1 MNTYFYR
8 ATIAISSAVALCVAL
23 ASPTFAAEVG
33 GKDEVPGANVF
44 QSKRDALSYAVGV
57 NTARNLSK
65 EGMDVNTEMVLK
77 GMSDALNGNR
87 TLMSEKEM
95 RSAMSGLITD
105 MRQKMRS
112 NRKEAADT
120 NKKAGDEFRAT
131 FAKQPD
137 VVTLPNGVMY
147 KIAKQG
153 SGQMPVLD
161 DTVQISYRGTLAS
174 GYEFDATPVG
184 KSATMKVASMTKGL
198 SEATRRMPVGSR
210 WTVVVP
216 PELAYGTRG
225 VGIDIGP
232 NETLIFD
239 QELIAITK

>member
-1 MNTYFYR
+1 MKPSFYR
-8 ATIAISSAVALCVAL
+8 AMIAVPSAAVLCIALV
-23 ASPTFAAEVG
+23 SPTFAADLG
-33 GKDEVPGANVF
+33 GKEEAPPANAF
-44 QSKRDALSYAVGV
+44 QNKRDALSYAVGV

-87 TLMSEKEM
+87 TLLSEKEM

-112 NRKEAADT
+112 NRKEAAES
-120 NKKAGDEFRAT
+120 NKKAGEEFRAT
-131 FAKQPD
+131 FAKQAD

-147 KIAKQG
+147 KIVKRG
-153 SGQMPVLD
+153 SGQMPALD
-161 DTVQISYRGTLAS
+161 DTVQVSYRGTLAS

-184 KSATMKVASMTKGL
+184 KSASMKVASMTKGL
-198 SEATRRMPVGSR
+198 SETTRLMPVGSR

-225 VGIDIGP
+225 VGLDIGP